1 MYYLGVDGGGT
12 KTAFALLD
20 QKRNVVATYELGTCY
35 HVEVGL
41 EGAQE
46 VLKSGVLALLEQV
59 SGSIDDIDFA
69 FFGLP
74 AYGEDSDLINQIDAL
89 PSSFMSP
96 EKYQCDNDMVNG
108 WAAAFDCADGINIV
122 AGTGSI
128 AYGVNQKN
136 TARCGGWG
144 EVFSDEGSAYWVG
157 RKGLQVFTKMSDGR
171 LSKGPLYDL
180 LKSTLDFKHDLD
192 ITALVLCHWNSERSK
207 IASVSALVYK
217 AASEGDKHAIAIL
230 EEAANELAEI
240 VEGTTKSLEF
250 SKDKLVKVSY
260 SGGIF
265 NAGKFVLTP
274 FIKALENLSNNYK
287 VYEPL
292 HSPVVGAALYAE
304 KLAKL
309 N

>member
-12 KTAFALLD
+12 KTAFVLLD
-20 QKRNVVATYELGTCY
+20 QQRNVVATHELGTCY

-41 EGAQE
+41 EGAQSI
-46 VLKSGVLALLEQV
+46 LQSGVLALLEQV
-59 SGSIDDIDFA
+59 SGSIDDIIFA

-74 AYGEDSDLINQIDAL
+74 AYGEDSELINQIDAL
-89 PSSFMSP
+89 PSSFMSA

-128 AYGVNQKN
+128 AYGVNQTK

-171 LSKGPLYDL
+171 LSKGPLYDI
-180 LKSTLDFKHDLD
+180 LKSTLDFDYDLD

-207 IASVSALVYK
+207 IAAVSALVYQ
-217 AASEGDKHAIAIL
+217 AASEGDQHAIAIL
-230 EEAANELAEI
+230 AEAANELADI
-240 VEGTTKSLEF
+240 VEGTTKSLAF
-250 SKDKLVKVSY
+250 KDEDIIKVSY

-265 NAGKFVLTP
+265 NAGKFVLDP
-274 FIKALENLSNNYK
+274 FVKALERLPNHYK

-292 HSPVVGAALYAE
+292 CSPVIGAALYAE
-304 KLAKL
+304 KLSTL
-309 N
+309 